1 MKILVRA
8 TNWVGDAILSIP
20 ALNAI
25 RGCWPGAEIVALAR
39 PWVAGLYEGQPFV
52 DRVISLT
59 SGGGL
64 KYLRASKG
72 MTRMLRAEQFDSAV
86 LLPNSFSSAWLAWR
100 AGIPQRIGYAR
111 DGRGLL
117 LTRAVPP
124 PRPDEIDA
132 HESYYYLH
140 LLRRAGWLSTIPKV
154 REIKLEISAEAH
166 AAAEKRLQGEGAVTG
181 APRIAIAAGAAYGSA
196 KCWLPERFAAVA
208 NQFIDDFQATVI
220 MFGTSSEQEITS
232 RISAGMKRPPV
243 NLAGCTSISELPALL
258 AACQLFIGNDS
269 GAMHVAAAAGVPVV
283 GIFGPTNP
291 QGTAPVTPM
300 EAVVREPVFC
310 SPCFLR
316 RCPIDHRCMTRVTA
330 ETVYTAGR
338 GLLERA
344 EAQSA

>member
-25 RGCWPGAEIVALAR
+25 RSCWPGAEIVALAR

-52 DRVISLT
+52 NRVIPLA

-64 KYLRASKG
+64 RDIRA
-72 MTRMLRAEQFDSAV
+72 TEEIARTLRAEQFDSAV
-86 LLPNSFSSAWLAWR
+86 LFPNSFSSAWLAWR

-117 LTRAVPP
+117 LTRAIPP
-124 PRPDEIDA
+124 PRRNEIDA
-132 HESYYYLH
+132 HESYYYLN
-140 LLRRAGWLSTIPKV
+140 LLRRVGWLSAIPNV
-154 REIKLEISAEAH
+154 REIKLEISAEAR
-166 AAAEKRLQGEGAVTG
+166 AMAEKRLQAEGAAPG

-208 NQFIDDFQATVI
+208 DRFIDDFQATVI
-220 MFGTSSEQEITS
+220 MFGASSEQGITS
-232 RISAGMKRPPV
+232 RISAGMRQPPI
-243 NLAGCTSISELPALL
+243 NLAGRTSISELPALL

-291 QGTAPVTPM
+291 QGTAPITPM
-300 EAVVREPVFC
+300 ETIVRGPTFC

-316 RCPIDHRCMTRVTA
+316 KCPIDHRCMTRVTA
-330 ETVYTAGR
+330 ETVYSAGR

-344 EAQSA
+344 EVQRA